1 MATIRL
7 ENLID
12 LQLAI
17 FRSEAKVQGQ
27 SHHLHELHPTDYL
40 YIYIILMEMSI
51 KPRFFKTTNLLKNI
65 GV

>member
-40 YIYIILMEMSI
+40 YIYISTRGRKEL
-51 KPRFFKTTNLLKNI
+51 
-65 GV
+65 